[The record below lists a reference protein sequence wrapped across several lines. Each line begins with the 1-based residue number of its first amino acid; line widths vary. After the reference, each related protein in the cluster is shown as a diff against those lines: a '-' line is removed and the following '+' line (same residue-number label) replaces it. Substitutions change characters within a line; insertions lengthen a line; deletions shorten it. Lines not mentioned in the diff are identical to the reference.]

1 MKRTVLAVALM
12 VLILTAGWTQ
22 EEESRKIALSIQ
34 AGGLLVAPVGL
45 EAEFFLG
52 RVGLCVETRLL
63 ILRMHGE
70 PAGTLEPGVNLRFY
84 FGDPDDSLFV
94 FTGAG
99 FLTVWRL
106 SPFSF
111 EQGIVKPRAGFGY
124 SRFLGKEDRWRLA
137 LEVGASW
144 LQEVQEGDLYEP
156 VFPLPPHLL
165 LVLGRAF

>member
-1 MKRTVLAVALM
+1 MKRTVVVVTLM
-12 VLILTAGWTQ
+12 VLILAAGWTQ
-22 EEESRKIALSIQ
+22 EGEPRKTVLSIQ
-34 AGGLLVAPVGL
+34 AGGLMVAPVGL

-63 ILRMHGE
+63 LLRLHGE

-84 FGDPDDSLFV
+84 SGEPGDGLFV

-124 SRFLGKEDRWRLA
+124 ARFFGSEDRWRLA
-137 LEVGASW
+137 AEVGAGW
-144 LQEVQEGDLYEP
+144 LQEVLEGDLYEP
-156 VFPLPPHLL
+156 VFPLLPHLL
-165 LVLGRAF
+165 LVLGRVF